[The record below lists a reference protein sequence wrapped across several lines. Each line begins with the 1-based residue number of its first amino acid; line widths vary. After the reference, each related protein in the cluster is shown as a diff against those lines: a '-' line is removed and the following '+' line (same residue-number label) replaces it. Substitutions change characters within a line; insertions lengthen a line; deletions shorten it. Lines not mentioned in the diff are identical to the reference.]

1 MDDNIRYLIPI
12 LGTLI
17 PIVAIV
23 GGIASSIYGRWAKLK
38 EKQLE
43 LTARTAGEQAA
54 QYAAKIATLEERV
67 AVLNRIVTDRN
78 EGLTA
83 QIDALRDPPAPPA
96 LPIAPPALPIAP
108 LRDVSLRK

>member
-1 MDDNIRYLIPI
+1 MSMTENIFNL
-12 LGTLI
+12 LGVSI

-23 GGIASSIYGRWAKLK
+23 GGIGSSIFKRWADLK

-54 QYAAKIATLEERV
+54 QYATKIGVLEERV

-83 QIDALRDPPAPPA
+83 QIESLRDTPPAPGT
-96 LPIAPPALPIAP
+96 LN
-108 LRDVSLRK
+108 

>member
-1 MDDNIRYLIPI
+1 MANDAIFALIPI
-12 LGTLI
+12 LGLSI
-17 PIVAIV
+17 PVFGIVLT
-23 GGIASSIYGRWAKLK
+23 GFRRWADLK
-38 EKQLE
+38 EKQIE

-83 QIDALRDPPAPPA
+83 QIEALRDTPATPT
-96 LPIAPPALPIAP
+96 APTP

>member
-1 MDDNIRYLIPI
+1 MSFASQAFPL
-12 LGTLI
+12 LGMMI

-23 GGIASSIYGRWAKLK
+23 GGIGAGVFKRWADLK

-43 LTARTAGEQAA
+43 ITARTAGEQAA
-54 QYAAKIATLEERV
+54 QYAAKIERLEAHV

-83 QIDALRDPPAPPA
+83 QIEGLRDAPPVTDK
-96 LPIAPPALPIAP
+96 LN
-108 LRDVSLRK
+108 

>member
-1 MDDNIRYLIPI
+1 MSQLALLIPI
-12 LGTLI
+12 LGVSI

-23 GGIASSIYGRWAKLK
+23 GGIGSGIFKRWADLK
-38 EKQLE
+38 EKQLSV
-43 LTARTAGEQAA
+43 TAHSTAENAA

-83 QIDALRDPPAPPA
+83 QIDALRDTPLPPPANK
-96 LPIAPPALPIAP
+96 LQ
-108 LRDVSLRK
+108 